1 MGRSI
6 HERAPC
12 GSRDMFASPEGGR
25 SDVNTGA
32 IQTGGGNRSAAVKMR
47 GNIRSGVRRY
57 TEFGNADQANDPR
70 LSGVVQKKNLACLRG
85 LSVSHP
91 RTVNLMVMTTRNCY
105 LAMGKDA

>member
-70 LSGVVQKKNLACLRG
+70 LSGVVQKKKSCMFKG
-85 LSVSHP
+85 TFSVASEDSKSHGNDDP
-91 RTVNLMVMTTRNCY
+91 ELLPCH
-105 LAMGKDA
+105 G

>member
-12 GSRDMFASPEGGR
+12 GSRDMFASPERGQ

-32 IQTGGGNRSAAVKMR
+32 VQTGGGRENRSAAVEMQ

-57 TEFGNADQANDPR
+57 TEFGNADQVNDLR
-70 LSGVVQKKNLACLRG
+70 LPDVMQKKILH
-85 LSVSHP
+85 V
-91 RTVNLMVMTTRNCY
+91 
-105 LAMGKDA
+105 